1 MARKTC
7 FLVMPFREK
16 PTGLKTDKGP
26 EKVDFDRLFR
36 LALEPALDALG
47 YDVDRADQ
55 DTGSLI
61 IKEMIERLAYA
72 DLVVADMSIPNGNVY
87 YEVGI
92 RHACRDRGC
101 VMIAADWSSQLFD
114 IDQMRGVVYPLS
126 DGAVSREAADAVR
139 DELIQGI
146 PALAEGI
153 SPFFDTVKHTPVDPE
168 SFAGLE
174 VMREHTRKI
183 DELRGRF
190 HAIDEF
196 PPERAEA
203 ETLKLRDDL
212 AEMGEVPDYILKDLI
227 PILRDNAGW
236 ETVVNYIDSLD
247 GVLRD
252 DRWVQE
258 QRLLALSDSGDI
270 EQSIGALEQLIER
283 HGKTAERCGLL
294 GGRQKR
300 LWRQYRNE
308 GNQKMARKKLA
319 SAISA
324 YEDGMR
330 ADLNDYYPSSNLPS
344 LLRARGRSSDIERAR
359 FISALV
365 VEQVERLLKE
375 NDKDEWAR
383 PTLLGAAFDAGDVDK
398 AEELADRIED
408 EGPVRWKLKST
419 LSDLRDRARLTESAG
434 TRETLEVVVDRLQEL
449 VRLR

>member
-16 PTGLKTDKGP
+16 ATGLKINEGP

-36 LALEPALDALG
+36 LAFEPALDTLG

-72 DLVVADMSIPNGNVY
+72 DLIVADMSIPNGNVY

-92 RHACRDRGC
+92 RHASRDRGC
-101 VMIAADWSSQLFD
+101 VIIAADWSSQLFD
-114 IDQMRGVVYPLS
+114 VDQMRRVVYPLS
-126 DGAVSREAADAVR
+126 DGTVGQEAADAVR
-139 DELIQGI
+139 DALIQGI
-146 PALAEGI
+146 PVLAEGL

-168 SFAGLE
+168 SFAGLD

-196 PPERAEA
+196 PPEKAEA
-203 ETLKLRDDL
+203 EALKLRDDL

-227 PILRDNAGW
+227 PVLRDNAGW

-252 DRWVQE
+252 DRWVKE
-258 QRLLALSDSGDI
+258 QRLLALSDSGDV

-300 LWRQYRNE
+300 LWRQYRE
-308 GNQKMARKKLA
+308 AGDHRMARRKLA
-319 SAISA
+319 SAIRA

-359 FISALV
+359 FIGALV
-365 VEQVERLLKE
+365 VEQIERSLKE
-375 NDKDEWAR
+375 NGRDEWAR

-408 EGPVRWKLKST
+408 EGPVRWKLEST
-419 LSDLRDRARLTESAG
+419 LSDLRDRVHLAEDAG
-434 TRETLEVVVDRLQEL
+434 TREALAAVVERLQEL
-449 VRLR
+449 V

>member
-1 MARKTC
+1 
-7 FLVMPFREK
+7 
-16 PTGLKTDKGP
+16 
-26 EKVDFDRLFR
+26 
-36 LALEPALDALG
+36 
-47 YDVDRADQ
+47 
-55 DTGSLI
+55 
-61 IKEMIERLAYA
+61 MIERLAYA

-92 RHACRDRGC
+92 RHASRDRGC

-114 IDQMRGVVYPLS
+114 VDQMRRVVYPLS
-126 DGAVSREAADAVR
+126 DGTVGQEAADAVR
-139 DELIQGI
+139 NALIQGI
-146 PALAEGI
+146 PALAKGI

-190 HAIDEF
+190 QAIDEF
-196 PPERAEA
+196 TPEKAEA
-203 ETLKLRDDL
+203 EALKLRDDL
-212 AEMGEVPDYILKDLI
+212 TEMGEVPDYILKDLI

-236 ETVVNYIDSLD
+236 EAAVKYIDSL
-247 GVLRD
+247 GAILRN

-270 EQSIGALEQLIER
+270 EQSIGALEQLIKR
-283 HGKTAERCGLL
+283 HGKTAELCGLL

-300 LWRQYRNE
+300 LWRQYRDE
-308 GNQKMARKKLA
+308 GNQKMARKKLT
-319 SAISA
+319 SAINA

-359 FISALV
+359 FIGALV
-365 VEQVERLLKE
+365 VEQVERSIKE
-375 NDKDEWAR
+375 NDRDEWAR

-408 EGPVRWKLKST
+408 EGPVRWKLEST
-419 LSDLRDRARLTESAG
+419 LSDLRDRTRLTEDAG
-434 TRETLEVVVDRLQEL
+434 TREALEAVVERLQEL
-449 VRLR
+449 V

>member
-16 PTGLKTDKGP
+16 PTGLKADKGP

-114 IDQMRGVVYPLS
+114 VDQMRRVVYPLS
-126 DGAVSREAADAVR
+126 DGAVGQEAADNVR
-139 DELIQGI
+139 RALIQGI
-146 PALAEGI
+146 PAIAQGI

-168 SFAGLE
+168 NFAGLE

-190 HAIDEF
+190 QAIDEF
-196 PPERAEA
+196 PPEKAEA
-203 ETLKLRDDL
+203 EALKLRDDL
-212 AEMGEVPDYILKDLI
+212 AGMGEVPDYILKDLI

-300 LWRQYRNE
+300 LWRQYREE

-330 ADLNDYYPSSNLPS
+330 ADLNDYYPSSNLPI
-344 LLRARGRSSDIERAR
+344 LLRARGRTSDIERAR

-365 VEQVERLLKE
+365 VEQVERSLKE
-375 NDKDEWAR
+375 NDRDEWAR

-408 EGPVRWKLKST
+408 EGPVKWKLEST
-419 LSDLRDRARLTESAG
+419 LSDLRDRARLAEDAQ
-434 TRETLEVVVDRLQEL
+434 TRETLEAVVERLQEL
-449 VRLR
+449 V

>member
-1 MARKTC
+1 MAQKTC

-16 PTGLKTDKGP
+16 PTGLKANKGP

-36 LALEPALDALG
+36 MALEPALNALG

-72 DLVVADMSIPNGNVY
+72 DLIVADMSIPNGNVY

-114 IDQMRGVVYPLS
+114 VDQMRRVVYPLS
-126 DGAVSREAADAVR
+126 DGTVGQDAADAVR
-139 DELIQGI
+139 KALIQGI

-196 PPERAEA
+196 PPEKAEA
-203 ETLKLRDDL
+203 EALKLRDDL
-212 AEMGEVPDYILKDLI
+212 AGMGEVPDYILKDLI

-236 ETVVNYIDSLD
+236 EAVVNYIDSLD

-270 EQSIGALEQLIER
+270 EQSVGALEQLIER

-300 LWRQYRNE
+300 LWRKYREE
-308 GNQKMARKKLA
+308 GNQKTARKKLV
-319 SAISA
+319 SAINA
-324 YEDGMR
+324 YEAGMQ

-344 LLRARGRSSDIERAR
+344 LLRARGRPLDIERAR

-365 VEQVERLLKE
+365 VEQVERSLNE

-408 EGPVRWKLKST
+408 EGPVRWKLEST
-419 LSDLRDRARLTESAG
+419 LSDLRDRARLAEDAQ
-434 TRETLEVVVDRLQEL
+434 TREALEAVVERLQEL
-449 VRLR
+449 V